1 MPSAMEMDY
10 LIGLS
15 PMVPRADAVE
25 KKTSQ
30 FGPVD

>member
-1 MPSAMEMDY
+1 MASAMEMDY

-15 PMVPRADAVE
+15 PTMPRAEAVE